1 MSSLSARV
9 QQVLSPKAGKNIIVT
24 VGNSLRADD
33 GAGPYIGSKIKS
45 RPDLIVFNA
54 GYNPENIITN
64 IVELDPVQV
73 IFLDA
78 ANFGKKAGTVE
89 VVDLKSIPEVTIST
103 HTIPLSLVA
112 KILEKDTKAA
122 INFIGIQVK
131 NVQLGDKLSP
141 EVKESADKIIKQI
154 KEEMYA

>member
-9 QQVLSPKAGKNIIVT
+9 QQVLSLKAGKNIIVT

-33 GAGPYIGSKIKS
+33 GVGPYIGSKIES

-54 GYNPENIITN
+54 EYNPENIIAS
-64 IVELDPVQV
+64 IVELDPVQI

-78 ANFGKKAGTVE
+78 ANFAKKPGAIE
-89 VVDLKSIPEVTIST
+89 VVDLESIPEVTIST
-103 HTIPLSLVA
+103 HAIPLSVVA
-112 KILEKDTKAA
+112 KILAKDTKAT

-141 EVKESADKIIKQI
+141 EVKDAADKIIKQVE
-154 KEEMYA
+154 EEMYA